1 MAKSGRLRYTLPG
14 GVCMLEDRSVVVVD
28 VRVPFWSLV
37 RLLLKVAIAAI
48 PAALL
53 LAVLG
58 FLLAVVGA
66 TFIGNLGERLARPAA
81 IEAR

>member
-1 MAKSGRLRYTLPG
+1 
-14 GVCMLEDRSVVVVD
+14 MLEDRSVVVVD